1 MLDLHIHTTAS
12 DGTCTPEEVVR
23 MAKKK
28 GFSLIAITDHDT
40 MDGVKE
46 AMEAGKKYNVE
57 VIPGV
62 EISAGV
68 DLEVHM
74 LGYGMSPDHPVMVEM
89 MEDMRLARIERM
101 VRMIENL
108 RNMGID
114 ITQEEVE
121 ALADGAIGRPHIAR
135 VLIAH
140 GVVPDVRTAFREYI
154 GLNAPAYAERRKMT
168 SETVIRNIRAAGG
181 VPVLAHGG
189 LLRIGEVQLNQ
200 WIDHMVSAG
209 MMYSGNTIAE
219 LAENCGVPAEAL
231 EATVAK
237 FNEAVAAD
245 TKDEFGRTTWESAI
259 DVAPFYSSTFSPCVH
274 HTMGGLQIN
283 ENTEV
288 LDVNGNVIPGFYAAG
303 EVTGGIHGTNR
314 VGGNAVPDALCF
326 GKIAGANAAAN

>member
-23 MAKKK
+23 LAKKK

-46 AMEAGKKYNVE
+46 AVEAGKKYNVD

-68 DLEVHM
+68 DLEVHI

-89 MEDMRLARIERM
+89 MEDMRCARIERM
-101 VRMIENL
+101 VKMIENL

-121 ALADGAIGRPHIAR
+121 SLADGAIGRPHIAR

-168 SETVIRNIRAAGG
+168 SEQVIRNIRAAGG

-189 LLRIGEVQLNQ
+189 LLRIGEVQLECYHNAHTPAMERFMRSAAQ
-200 WIDHMVSAG
+200 KRGLLIIGGSDFHGATRKDIDLG
-209 MMYSGNTIAE
+209 TG
-219 LAENCGVPAEAL
+219 LARWNDRQCCRGKL
-231 EATVAK
+231 QQ
-237 FNEAVAAD
+237 
-245 TKDEFGRTTWESAI
+245 AI
-259 DVAPFYSSTFSPCVH
+259 EKV
-274 HTMGGLQIN
+274 
-283 ENTEV
+283 
-288 LDVNGNVIPGFYAAG
+288 
-303 EVTGGIHGTNR
+303 R
-314 VGGNAVPDALCF
+314 V
-326 GKIAGANAAAN
+326 

>member
-23 MAKKK
+23 LAKKK

-40 MDGVKE
+40 MDGVRE
-46 AMEAGKKYNVE
+46 AVEAGKKYNVE

-74 LGYGMSPDHPVMVEM
+74 LGYGMSPDHPIMVEM

-101 VRMIENL
+101 VRMIDNL

-121 ALADGAIGRPHIAR
+121 SLADGAIGRPHIAR

-168 SETVIRNIRAAGG
+168 SEQVVRNIRAAGG

-189 LLRIGEVQLNQ
+189 LLRISEVQLNQ
-200 WIDHMVSAG
+200 WIDNMVKAG
-209 MMYSGNTIAE
+209 LMGLECYHNAHT
-219 LAENCGVPAEAL
+219 PAMERFL
-231 EATVAK
+231 R
-237 FNEAVAAD
+237 NAAQ
-245 TKDEFGRTTWESAI
+245 KR
-259 DVAPFYSSTFSPCVH
+259 
-274 HTMGGLQIN
+274 GL
-283 ENTEV
+283 
-288 LDVNGNVIPGFYAAG
+288 L
-303 EVTGGIHGTNR
+303 VTGGSDFHGATR
-314 VGGNAVPDALCF
+314 KDIDLGTGLSRWDDRQCCR
-326 GKIAGANAAAN
+326 GKLLSAIEQARK

>member
-101 VRMIENL
+101 VKMIDNL

-189 LLRIGEVQLNQ
+189 LLRISEVQMNQ
-200 WIDHMVSAG
+200 WIDNMVRAG
-209 MMYSGNTIAE
+209 MMGLECYHNAHT
-219 LAENCGVPAEAL
+219 PAMERFL
-231 EATVAK
+231 R
-237 FNEAVAAD
+237 NAAQ
-245 TKDEFGRTTWESAI
+245 RR
-259 DVAPFYSSTFSPCVH
+259 
-274 HTMGGLQIN
+274 GL
-283 ENTEV
+283 
-288 LDVNGNVIPGFYAAG
+288 L
-303 EVTGGIHGTNR
+303 VTGGSDFHGATR
-314 VGGNAVPDALCF
+314 KDIDLGTGLSRWDDRQCCR
-326 GKIAGANAAAN
+326 GKLLQAIRSTGL